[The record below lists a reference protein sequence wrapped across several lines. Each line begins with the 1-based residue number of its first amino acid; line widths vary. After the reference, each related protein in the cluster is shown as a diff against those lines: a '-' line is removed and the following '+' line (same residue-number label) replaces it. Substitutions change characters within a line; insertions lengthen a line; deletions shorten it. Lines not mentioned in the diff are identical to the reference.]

1 MNFNISPIA
10 FYPSRAAQQWRSAFY
25 QRNIAVVTG
34 EDLPPFIINDTSTT
48 APDTIEIYDP
58 NTDTLINTVSATDIL
73 AHTSTVNGVS
83 VNSWIYQGTSA
94 GIWGFNKPG
103 YYYLKIGNYYSD
115 ILNFGP
121 VNGDYVKLTYQFFD
135 DIITPDGTLISKYI
149 VYKQIFE
156 TDLWH
161 PTYEINEEG
170 KENAGIFYAMQQITK
185 KTCGFS
191 EIVNEA
197 QLDTLNLTRM
207 ADNVQIEARTNGVIR
222 NFSTNTFEIKSK
234 WESDDV
240 ASIEVTFDLFN
251 IVMKCQQTN
260 VAPEPLPIPVPPPPP
275 SNYIIKGKA
284 TGSSVHLKIN
294 GTDTTLPVTNGEFYY
309 SYDTPLQ
316 NIATYNYTE
325 NYDYPLPNKRLA
337 GVENITELDCSES
350 CGFESAALVSFYG
363 MENCTK
369 ADFTN
374 CTFASVE
381 NANGF
386 LENAKKLTNVL
397 LPDATFANVKMC
409 ITMFAS
415 CESIKNIS
423 MPNAQITNI
432 QGPIDGHAFVSNN
445 DMFEHCR
452 LLETVSM
459 PLSTFEHCTTTFNM
473 FINCEKLNTITM
485 TAATFA
491 ETTGF
496 TAMFAYAH
504 YVGGSFNFGNVF
516 PACTAKPVY
525 LDLMFQGAKIESIN
539 LSAVDTS
546 ATTSMY
552 STFYKSSLHTLT
564 MNASQFANVN
574 RYELCFSECNIDAT
588 TNTLLASVDFAAA
601 TNTKKMFANAGRYQT
616 TGNIDL
622 TAATFANVT
631 NTESMFEGCKFIQIN
646 MPVATFASVTN
657 ADKMFYNMTSTTAI
671 NMPSA
676 TFDVVTSATSLM
688 LSCAALTTIDVPD
701 SSTWPLNFSLAQS
714 ASLNISAF
722 VNISKWVKD
731 YSGGSAHA
739 LTFNASAVNNWRT
752 SHFGQYSTASQ
763 RLQNKNWTF

>member
-34 EDLPPFIINDTSTT
+34 EDLPPFIINDTPTT

-83 VNSWIYQGTSA
+83 VNSWIYQGTSS
-94 GIWGFNKPG
+94 GIWGFNKAG

-115 ILNFGP
+115 ILKFGP

-284 TGSSVHLKIN
+284 TGTSVHFKIN

-337 GVENITELDCSES
+337 NVANITELDCSQS
-350 CGFESAALVSFYG
+350 CGFASAALVSFYG

-386 LENAKKLTNVL
+386 LENAKSLTNVL

-423 MPNAQITNI
+423 MPNAQITNV

-445 DMFEHCR
+445 DLFEHCK

-459 PLSTFEHCTTTFNM
+459 PLSTFEHCSTTFNM
-473 FINCEKLNTITM
+473 FINCGKLKTITM

-491 ETTGF
+491 DTTGF
-496 TAMFAYAH
+496 TAMFAYAN

-525 LDLMFQGAKIESIN
+525 LDLMFQGATIESIN

-552 STFYKSSLHTLT
+552 QTFYKSSLHTLT
-564 MNASQFANVN
+564 MNASQFATVN
-574 RYELCFSECNIDAT
+574 RLEMCFAECNIDAT
-588 TNTLLASVDFAAA
+588 TNTLLASIDFAAA

-622 TAATFANVT
+622 TVATFANVT
-631 NTESMFEGCKFIQIN
+631 NAESMFEGCKFVQIN

-676 TFDVVTSATSLM
+676 TFDVVTSATSFM
-688 LSCAALTTIDVPD
+688 LSCAALTAIDVPD

-722 VNISKWVKD
+722 VNISKWAKD
-731 YSGGSAHA
+731 YSGGTAHT